1 MLKSFPVHASV
12 AALDLNRARA
22 WYADKLGLT
31 PDMEGAE
38 GLWYQFADGTWLHLY
53 ETQFAGTA
61 KNTIAGWSVTD
72 IESVMDDMRGRG
84 LTFEEYDFG
93 EGYRTVNGL
102 MSAGG
107 GKAAWFTDSEGNIY
121 EISQAAPDQG

>member
-1 MLKSFPVHASV
+1 
-12 AALDLNRARA
+12 
-22 WYADKLGLT
+22 
-31 PDMEGAE
+31 
-38 GLWYQFADGTWLHLY
+38 
-53 ETQFAGTA
+53 
-61 KNTIAGWSVTD
+61 
-72 IESVMDDMRGRG
+72 MRGRG

>member
-1 MLKSFPVHASV
+1 MLKKFPVHASV
-12 AALDLNRARA
+12 AAVDLDRAKA
-22 WYADKLGLT
+22 WYADMLGLT

-38 GLWYQFADGTWLHLY
+38 GPWYRFADGTWLHLY
-53 ETQFAGTA
+53 QTPFAGTA
-61 KNTIAGWSVTD
+61 KNTIAGWSVKD
-72 IESVMDDMRGRG
+72 IEAVMDELRTRG

-107 GKAAWFTDSEGNIY
+107 AKAAWFTDSEGNTI
-121 EISQAAPDQG
+121 ELSQVPQG